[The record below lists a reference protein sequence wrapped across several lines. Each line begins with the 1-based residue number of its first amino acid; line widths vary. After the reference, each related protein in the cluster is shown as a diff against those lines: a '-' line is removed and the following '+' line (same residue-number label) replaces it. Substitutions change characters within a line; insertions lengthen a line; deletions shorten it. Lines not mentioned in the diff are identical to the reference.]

1 MSTVFLLLIA
11 AEVQLYSVPC
21 ADIWRAAVPAWS
33 SLGLR
38 SVSLDRPGGTAVL
51 AASFAGPEATRRIKQ
66 WTLDRMPTYRRLA
79 VDVTLSFDSKIVAGM
94 ECCELRVEPVFNV
107 TWSTVE
113 SPAQSSG
120 FLEKSLVQSTTRNA
134 TKRAD

>member
-1 MSTVFLLLIA
+1 MSPVFLLLLA

-51 AASFAGPEATRRIKQ
+51 AARLTGSEATRRVRE
-66 WTLDRMPTYRRLA
+66 WTPQRQAFYEGFA
-79 VDVTLSFDSKIVAGM
+79 VDVTLTFDSKTILNM
-94 ECCELRVEPVFNV
+94 ECCEMRVDPLFQV
-107 TWSTVE
+107 TWSGSTMQV
-113 SPAQSSG
+113 PSSRA
-120 FLEKSLVQSTTRNA
+120 LEKSLILATTRNA
-134 TKRAD
+134 TKRTD